1 MGVVAFYAAVRMHA
15 CSGACSV
22 SSNARD
28 FQRLRLWCEWQFE
41 LPLSP
46 SWEARLLED
55 WAKVR
60 RDAAYIIGWQA

>member
-1 MGVVAFYAAVRMHA
+1 M
-15 CSGACSV
+15 STT
-22 SSNARD
+22 ARD

-41 LPLSP
+41 EPITP
-46 SWEARLLED
+46 HWEAILEEA